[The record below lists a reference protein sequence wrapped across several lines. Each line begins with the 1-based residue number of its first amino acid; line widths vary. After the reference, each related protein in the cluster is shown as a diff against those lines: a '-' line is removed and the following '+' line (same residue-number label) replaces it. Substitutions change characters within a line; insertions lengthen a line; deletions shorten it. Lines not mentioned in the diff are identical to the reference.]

1 MFNSNN
7 ITYEQVVAIQRK
19 ANIVDIISEYISL
32 TKKGKNYKGVC
43 PFHDDHS
50 PSMTVS
56 EEKQI
61 YSCFSCGN
69 SGNVFHFIME
79 YEKVSYYEAVK
90 IVADKIGMSFSY
102 SKKENKVSE
111 DNKKLYEIYDF
122 ASKFYQ
128 NNLNTSF
135 GQTAKEYLVKRKI
148 DDELIKKFNIGLSL
162 SDSELY
168 SVLKSKGFKD
178 EEIVSSALGYKSNN
192 KMFDLYKNRIM
203 FPLYDLEGRV
213 NGFSGREY
221 FEKTDRKYINTS
233 ETKIFKKGELL
244 YNYHIAKKIARKEKC
259 IIVVEGF
266 MDVIRLSSI
275 GIDNVVATMGTE
287 VTKFQAN
294 LINKL
299 APKIILLFD
308 GDSAGQKATIN
319 YLRKYANGLDN
330 IKVVR
335 LEEKLDPDEY
345 ILKYGK
351 EKMIYQLTHPID
363 AYDFNISILKNNLNL
378 SDSKDIS
385 NFINLATKELSNIK
399 DDVILDLEIN
409 KLSKLTGVDK
419 KVIESK
425 INKNEENINIKITTE
440 KEEKENKYDKASKYI
455 LYRMIHD
462 NKIIQ
467 YYYNE
472 LSYLPNEL
480 DRKLA
485 NEIVL
490 FYKKYKSFNVD
501 DFIIYLQDNKD
512 LINLL
517 IRVDNN
523 NYTNNELIDNIDN
536 YFKVI
541 KEYLYKVQIKKLTND
556 LKIEMNEVKRREIA
570 KKIVEIKLKECI
582 KDE

>member
-1 MFNSNN
+1 
-7 ITYEQVVAIQRK
+7 
-19 ANIVDIISEYISL
+19 
-32 TKKGKNYKGVC
+32 
-43 PFHDDHS
+43 
-50 PSMTVS
+50 
-56 EEKQI
+56 
-61 YSCFSCGN
+61 
-69 SGNVFHFIME
+69 
-79 YEKVSYYEAVK
+79 
-90 IVADKIGMSFSY
+90 
-102 SKKENKVSE
+102 
-111 DNKKLYEIYDF
+111 
-122 ASKFYQ
+122 
-128 NNLNTSF
+128 
-135 GQTAKEYLVKRKI
+135 
-148 DDELIKKFNIGLSL
+148 
-162 SDSELY
+162 
-168 SVLKSKGFKD
+168 
-178 EEIVSSALGYKSNN
+178 
-192 KMFDLYKNRIM
+192 MFDLYKNRIM

-378 SDSKDIS
+378 SDGKDIS

-425 INKNEENINIKITTE
+425 INKNEENISIKITTE